1 MRVNLVNTHLGRLWS
16 WVNGR
21 NIIPDRE
28 EIGMGKPIVE
38 AEEEGEAEGVE
49 EVVVV
54 EAGVI
59 DEIEN
64 SLVGSWEQ

>member
-1 MRVNLVNTHLGRLWS
+1 MRANLVDTHQGRLWS
-16 WVNGR
+16 WVSGR
-21 NIIPDRE
+21 NITPDRE
-28 EIGMGKPIVE
+28 GIGMGKPIVE

>member
-1 MRVNLVNTHLGRLWS
+1 
-16 WVNGR
+16 
-21 NIIPDRE
+21 
-28 EIGMGKPIVE
+28 MGKPIVE